1 MKILF
6 LDVDGVLNTYKTGG
20 FLTVSKSKLRL
31 LSHIVKSTRCEI
43 VLSSTWRRNVM
54 GELDVLKKKLGYRGL
69 VIKDTTPIFDF
80 CVRGTEIQH
89 WLHSHPGVT
98 RWCILDDDSDMLPD
112 QLLNFVKTDGM
123 IGLTQRDA
131 DKVIEILGKV

>member
-1 MKILF
+1 MKVLF

-20 FLTVSKSKLRL
+20 LLTVSKSKLRL

-54 GELDVLKKKLGYRGL
+54 GELDVLKKKLRYRGL
-69 VIKDTTPIFDF
+69 VIKDITPIFF
-80 CVRGTEIQH
+80 SIRGEEIQH
-89 WLHSHPGVT
+89 WLNLHPEVT
-98 RWCILDDDSDMLPD
+98 HWCILDDDSDMLPD